1 MEVCTM
7 YNSKQRKKTHRPM
20 FIHTHTLVI
29 PCRSAISISFP
40 PLLTISF
47 YPFGEPNAKKFT
59 SRIQIQKKNS
69 KKKEKTEKIWRGLQ
83 LNWLKVRK
91 GQPAQQQK

>member
-1 MEVCTM
+1 LA
-7 YNSKQRKKTHRPM
+7 NSTQKNSQVASKYKK
-20 FIHTHTLVI
+20 
-29 PCRSAISISFP
+29 
-40 PLLTISF
+40 
-47 YPFGEPNAKKFT
+47 KK
-59 SRIQIQKKNS
+59 S